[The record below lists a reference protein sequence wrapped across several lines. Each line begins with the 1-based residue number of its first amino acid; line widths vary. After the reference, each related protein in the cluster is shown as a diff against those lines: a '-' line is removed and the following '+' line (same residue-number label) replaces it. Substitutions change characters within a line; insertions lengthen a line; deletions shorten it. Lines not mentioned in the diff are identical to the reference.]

1 MVAILVLFTIILC
14 LTIDYFAERA
24 KLRRAAPASDA
35 STPRPLSVRA
45 PVDLTNVPAG
55 IFLGP
60 GHAWME
66 LEPAGQVRV
75 GVDRLPLVL
84 LGRVDGIDAVP
95 AGTELRHGERLA
107 LLRQGDKALEVKS
120 PVDGRVAAVNAD
132 LTPERLAANPFGAGW
147 LVRME
152 PRELGAALRRLHVA
166 DEARTFLRNELGNLR
181 DFLAGLALAGHP
193 AGHGNVAMAT
203 LPDGGLPV
211 EGLAGRLS
219 PEEWQELT
227 ERFF

>member
-24 KLRRAAPASDA
+24 KLRRAAPAPDTA
-35 STPRPLSVRA
+35 IPRPLSVRA

-60 GHAWME
+60 GHSWME

-84 LGRVDGIDAVP
+84 LGQLDEIDAAP
-95 AGTELRHGERLA
+95 AGTELRHGDRLA
-107 LLRQGDKALEVKS
+107 LLRQGDKAIEVKS
-120 PVDGRVAAVNAD
+120 PVDGRVSAVNTD
-132 LTPERLAANPFGAGW
+132 LTPERLAARPFGSGW
-147 LVRME
+147 IVRME

-181 DFLAGLALAGHP
+181 DFLAGLSLAGH
-193 AGHGNVAMAT
+193 GSVAMAT

-211 EGLAGRLS
+211 EGLARRLS
-219 PEEWQELT
+219 AEEWQELT